1 MLASAIE
8 KGLLMSLFR
17 KLLRDER
24 GAAAVE
30 LGLILGL
37 MVIAM
42 FGALSG
48 LGNEVT
54 NSFSTTAQKY
64 SEAAR

>member
-1 MLASAIE
+1 
-8 KGLLMSLFR
+8 MSLFR

-37 MVIAM
+37 MVVAM

-48 LGNEVT
+48 LGNEV
-54 NSFSTTAQKY
+54 NKSFSTTAQKY

>member
-1 MLASAIE
+1 
-8 KGLLMSLFR
+8 MSLFR

-54 NSFSTTAQKY
+54 KSFSTTAHKY

>member
-1 MLASAIE
+1 
-8 KGLLMSLFR
+8 MSLIR

-37 MVIAM
+37 MVVAM

-48 LGNEVT
+48 LGNEVN

>member
-1 MLASAIE
+1 
-8 KGLLMSLFR
+8 MSLFR

-37 MVIAM
+37 MVVAM

-48 LGNEVT
+48 LGNEVN

>member
-1 MLASAIE
+1 
-8 KGLLMSLFR
+8 MSLIR

-37 MVIAM
+37 MVVAM